1 MGFINKT
8 DIVYKNID
16 FGYVCRMNL
25 QQLEYIV
32 ALSAQQHFG
41 KAAEACF
48 VTQPTLSMMVQRLED
63 ELQVKIFD
71 RSRQPVVPTA
81 VGGAIIEQA
90 RQVLQEA
97 ERLREIAAA
106 TQGTLSG
113 ALRVGIIPTLSPYLL
128 PLFLPAFVK
137 KYPEVK
143 LKISERTTT
152 HILEQLQAG
161 ALDVGILVTPL
172 QNSSMRERPLFYE
185 PFVVYTAQDYDKE
198 FLLPED
204 IDPNQL
210 LLLEEGHCLRSQ
222 ILNICALRSKTNL
235 PVEYEAGSLET
246 LKQLV
251 DVNKGITIL
260 PELAT
265 LYLSPEQ
272 LKKVKRLAKPE
283 PLREISLVTHRHLVK
298 ERLVAA
304 LEETVLEYLPKNKVQ
319 RVSPEAA
326 AARVTL

>member
-1 MGFINKT
+1 
-8 DIVYKNID
+8 
-16 FGYVCRMNL
+16 MNL

-32 ALSAQQHFG
+32 SLAAQQHFG

-63 ELQVKIFD
+63 ELDVKIFD

-81 VGGAIIEQA
+81 VGQEIIDQA
-90 RQVLQEA
+90 RQVLHEV
-97 ERLREIAAA
+97 EYLREIAVA
-106 TQGTLSG
+106 TKGTLTG
-113 ALRVGIIPTLSPYLL
+113 ELRLGIIPTLSPYLL

-137 KYPEVK
+137 KYPKVK
-143 LKISERTTT
+143 LKISERTTAR
-152 HILEQLQAG
+152 IVEMLQAG
-161 ALDVGILVTPL
+161 ALDAGILVTPL
-172 QNSSMRERPLFYE
+172 QDSSIRETPLFYE

-222 ILNICALRSKTNL
+222 ILNICELRSKTNL
-235 PVEYEAGSLET
+235 SVEYEAGSLET

-251 DVNKGITIL
+251 DANNGITIL

-265 LYLSPEQ
+265 IYLSKTQ

-283 PLREISLVTHRHLVK
+283 PVREVSLATHRHLVK
-298 ERLVAA
+298 ERLVEA
-304 LEETVLEYLPKNKVQ
+304 LREQILNCLPEDKVRKEGAES
-319 RVSPEAA
+319 RVAI
-326 AARVTL
+326 

>member
-1 MGFINKT
+1 MIGAINQT
-8 DIVYKNID
+8 DTICIPIGNAYT
-16 FGYVCRMNL
+16 CAMNL

-32 ALSAQQHFG
+32 SLAAQQHFG

-48 VTQPTLSMMVQRLED
+48 VTQPTLSMMIQRLEE
-63 ELQVKIFD
+63 ELDVKIFD

-81 VGGAIIEQA
+81 VGQDLIDQA
-90 RQVLQEA
+90 RQVLHEV
-97 ERLREIAAA
+97 ECLREIAAA
-106 TQGTLSG
+106 TKGTLTG
-113 ALRVGIIPTLSPYLL
+113 ELRIGIIPTLSPYLL

-143 LKISERTTT
+143 LKISERTTA
-152 HILEQLQAG
+152 HILENLQAG

-172 QNSSMRERPLFYE
+172 QNSSIRETPLFYE
-185 PFVVYTAQDYDKE
+185 PFVVYSAENYDKE

-222 ILNICALRSKTNL
+222 ILNICALRSKTEMS
-235 PVEYEAGSLET
+235 VEYEAGSLET

-251 DVNKGITIL
+251 DANNGITIL

-265 LYLSPEQ
+265 LYLSKEQ
-272 LKKVKRLAKPE
+272 LKKVKRLAQPE
-283 PLREISLVTHRHLVK
+283 PVREVSLVTHRHLVK
-298 ERLVAA
+298 QRLVAA
-304 LEETVLEYLPKNKVQ
+304 LEEEILRYLPKGRVWRESES
-319 RVSPEAA
+319 RVSVLPE
-326 AARVTL
+326 